1 MAMHAGQRVNHQST
15 ITTLS
20 MPLLVPARGRQ
31 VQAEREAAT
40 SVWLRLIFA
49 ALLFEPWVRGVGFEL
64 SDDNCAIVRWR
75 GSYMQGAQEAYRAQ
89 QAARSMAKC
98 YLAGEGSAIL
108 TAIDFVLWLQR
119 ASNQRLF
126 RKNLIRGITE
136 VIKILDNFF
145 KLSMHST
152 LALWRVH
159 RILPLGR

>member
-1 MAMHAGQRVNHQST
+1 MHAGQRVNHQST

-49 ALLFEPWVRGVGFEL
+49 ALLVKPWVRGVGFEL
-64 SDDNCAIVRWR
+64 SDDNCAIVRRR

-98 YLAGEGSAIL
+98 YLAG
-108 TAIDFVLWLQR
+108 D
-119 ASNQRLF
+119 
-126 RKNLIRGITE
+126 
-136 VIKILDNFF
+136 
-145 KLSMHST
+145 
-152 LALWRVH
+152 LAAV
-159 RILPLGR
+159 ILPG

>member
-1 MAMHAGQRVNHQST
+1 MCDAYFNLPGAWGLMRMAMHAGQRVNHQST

-49 ALLFEPWVRGVGFEL
+49 ALLVEPWVRGVGFEL

-75 GSYMQGAQEAYRAQ
+75 GSYMQGAEEAYRAQ

-98 YLAGEGSAIL
+98 YLAGDL
-108 TAIDFVLWLQR
+108 TAV
-119 ASNQRLF
+119 
-126 RKNLIRGITE
+126 
-136 VIKILDNFF
+136 
-145 KLSMHST
+145 
-152 LALWRVH
+152 
-159 RILPLGR
+159 ILPG